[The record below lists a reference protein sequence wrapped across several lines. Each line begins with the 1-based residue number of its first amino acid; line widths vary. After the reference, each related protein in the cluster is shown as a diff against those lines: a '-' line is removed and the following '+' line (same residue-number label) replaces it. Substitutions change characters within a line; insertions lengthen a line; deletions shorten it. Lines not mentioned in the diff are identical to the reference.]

1 MSSRTSSLIKE
12 KDHLINI
19 DRLTRNTLE
28 NALDARERMNQQD
41 KALKNSRG
49 TMSGMLSRFSVLNS
63 VMGNISLRRKR
74 DAIIIGI
81 VIAICII
88 ILFFL
93 WK

>member
-1 MSSRTSSLIKE
+1 MTKS
-12 KDHLINI
+12 
-19 DRLTRNTLE
+19 TLE
-28 NALDARERMNQQD
+28 NALEARERMDQQD
-41 KALKNSRG
+41 KGLKNSRG
-49 TMSGMLSRFSVLNS
+49 TMSGMISRFSFLNS
-63 VMGNISLRRKR
+63 ILGNISLRRKR